1 LHIQA
6 RVAEELKRLQARED
20 QVLKELTS
28 KLSTEDSSPPS
39 DSTSPSEA
47 SAGDKLRQLGRE
59 SVAAEISSLK
69 QKLEARNKVLELEEL
84 DQEVSKAREEVV
96 SCLKGHEGRPL
107 DCWAEVERF
116 REGVRRLEGRWVERV
131 VR

>member
-1 LHIQA
+1 M
-6 RVAEELKRLQARED
+6 
-20 QVLKELTS
+20 LKELTS